1 MRTSHDA
8 AIAVAITI
16 ASGSDRP
23 VLARRFAASVARSSV
38 SGATARFGKLRMLD
52 CVVNPASAPLAI
64 APTKSSAALI
74 TEIVHRKWPRS
85 TEVRSHAA
93 HARRGSRES
102 VAAMKIPVSSE
113 TCLLPS
119 RARCSEATDKLA
131 AFLPLFAEFAH
142 VCLGSLGGC
151 TRERVD
157 QGLRI
162 ASRLRHE

>member
-1 MRTSHDA
+1 M

-16 ASGSDRP
+16 ASGSDKP
-23 VLARRFAASVARSSV
+23 VFARRSAASIARSSV
-38 SGATARFGKLRMLD
+38 NGATARLGKLRMLD
-52 CVVNPASAPLAI
+52 CVVIPASAPLAI

-74 TEIVHRKWPRS
+74 TEIVHRNRPRS

-93 HARRGSRES
+93 QARRESRAS

-119 RARCSEATDKLA
+119 RARCSEARDKLA
-131 AFLPLFAEFAH
+131 ALLPLFAEFAY
-142 VCLGSLGGC
+142 VRLGALRGR
-151 TRERVD
+151 TRERLN